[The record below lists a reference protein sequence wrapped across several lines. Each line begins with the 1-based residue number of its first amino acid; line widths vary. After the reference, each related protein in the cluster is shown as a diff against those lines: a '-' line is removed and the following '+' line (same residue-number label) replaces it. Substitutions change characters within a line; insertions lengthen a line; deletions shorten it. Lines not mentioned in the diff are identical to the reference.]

1 MRAIL
6 LLQIRNSHVLSGK
19 QIIFRAVETVKCLL
33 VISGSVVAQ
42 HNLHNRLPV
51 QLSAF
56 YLYVKDEQAAGFPV
70 VFGCVFQK
78 RLNDQR
84 RHPVRKQ
91 LFRQPV
97 YSG

>member
-1 MRAIL
+1 M
-6 LLQIRNSHVLSGK
+6 S
-19 QIIFRAVETVKCLL
+19 L

-78 RLNDQR
+78 RLNDQG

-91 LFRQPV
+91 CFVNLCIQDKRADTVQQNDIVIVVYLRQLRL
-97 YSG
+97 